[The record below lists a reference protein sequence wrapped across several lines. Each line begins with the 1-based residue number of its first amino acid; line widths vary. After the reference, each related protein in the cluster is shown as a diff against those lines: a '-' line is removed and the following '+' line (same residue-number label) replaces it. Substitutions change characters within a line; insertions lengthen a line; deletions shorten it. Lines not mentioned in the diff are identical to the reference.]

1 MPSNRAARVAA
12 GTLVVCLSTQAP
24 PALAQ
29 GVELMLF
36 GGYRLGG
43 DFFELVAGDS
53 VDLDISPAL
62 GVVVDVPLSDGLQLE
77 ALVTRQQAYVPVPV
91 ALFEP
96 PALRGVTVG
105 HAQVGG
111 LQELSAGRVRPFV
124 TGVLGLTRY
133 AGAGDSEVRFTIGAG
148 GGVKLFPYA
157 RVGLRVDGRLF
168 TTFVDA
174 EARFVAC
181 APGTCVT
188 ALHVDVVWQAELTAG
203 VVLRL
208 R

>member
-1 MPSNRAARVAA
+1 MPSNRAAWVAA
-12 GTLVVCLSTQAP
+12 GTVVVCLSTQAR

-29 GVELMLF
+29 GVELMPF
-36 GGYRLGG
+36 GGYRFGG
-43 DFFELVAGDS
+43 DFFELVAGHS

-62 GVVVDVPLSDGLQLE
+62 GVVVNVPLSDGLQLE
-77 ALVTRQQAYVPVPV
+77 ALVTRQQASVPVPA

-96 PALRGVTVG
+96 PARRGVTVG

-133 AGAGDSEVRFTIGAG
+133 AGAGESEVRFTIGAG

-157 RVGLRVDGRLF
+157 RVGMRLDGRLF

-174 EARFVAC
+174 DARFVAC
-181 APGTCVT
+181 APGACLTS
-188 ALHVDVVWQAELTAG
+188 LHVDVVWQGELTAG